1 MFTRPGIILQARVG
15 STRLPRKA
23 LEPIAGITLVER
35 CLRRL
40 LWSGAAEVVLATTTL
55 AEDDVLA
62 AIGRRLGVAVFRGEV
77 DDVLGRYVAAAQTFN
92 FDPIIRATGDNP
104 CVDLLAPVRT
114 LTALQQT
121 GVDYVAE
128 EGLPYGACVEGVT
141 RTALRYAAET
151 ATKAEDRE
159 HVTTYIKRRRGFFTF
174 AEVDAPAPLRRPDL
188 RVTVDTHEDLQWVRE
203 LYFRAATDEP
213 TLGQIITAADYAAL
227 EAATRAADAVPL
239 RKAA

>member
-1 MFTRPGIILQARVG
+1 MHTRAGIILQARVG

-23 LEPIAGITLVER
+23 LEPIGGVTLVER

-40 LWSGAAEVVLATTTL
+40 MWSGVADVVLATTTL

-62 AIGRRLGVAVFRGEV
+62 AMGRRLGVAVFRGDE
-77 DDVLGRYVAAAQTFN
+77 DDVLGRFVEAARAFN

-114 LTALQQT
+114 LEALQTT
-121 GVDYVAE
+121 GVDYVVE
-128 EGLPYGACVEGVT
+128 EGLPVGACVEGVT

-151 ATKAEDRE
+151 ATEARDRE

-174 AEVDAPAPLRRPDL
+174 AEVDAPAALRRPEL
-188 RVTVDTHEDLQWVRE
+188 SVTVDTHADLQWVRE
-203 LYFRAATDEP
+203 LYFRTATDEP

-227 EAATRAADAVPL
+227 EAATLAADAVEL